1 MTYPPDQ
8 ELVLFTDKN
17 NVNREGRYI
26 LSMHAFVELE
36 GDEGP
41 EDCSN
46 VYARQDI
53 VSWQYLTRSD
63 VDGGLVEAL

>member
-8 ELVLFTDKN
+8 ELVLFTDKH
-17 NVNREGRYI
+17 NVNCEGRYI

-36 GDEGP
+36 GGQGP

-46 VYARQDI
+46 IYPQQDI

-63 VDGGLVEAL
+63 VDEGLIEAL

>member
-46 VYARQDI
+46 VYPQQDI

-63 VDGGLVEAL
+63 VDEGLIEAL